1 MRTALNNGR
10 ASGVVRGLFLV
21 LGCVLLLAAAFAAR
35 AEAAATVP
43 GVRHVEPAYVYHG
56 SKLPDD
62 PLIGR
67 QWELASGASMR
78 APQAWDRLVGGP
90 VTVAVI
96 DSGIDLTHPDL
107 AANLWTNQREV
118 AGNGVDDDRNGYVD
132 DVHGYDF
139 VAGDGDPADELGH
152 GTEVAGVIG
161 ARGGNGLG
169 IAGVAWRARIMALR
183 VLDSRDRAST
193 PDIAAAIRYAVANG
207 ARIINVSLNGDAKSA
222 AVEDAIV
229 AAQAAGVLVVAS
241 AGNDARDLDS
251 TPSYP
256 ASYGEDN
263 VIVVGSS
270 GRRGTISGFS
280 NRGARAVDILAPG
293 EDILSTD
300 RNGEYSVSSGTSMAA
315 PHVTGALALLAS
327 ARPGL
332 SGARLRAALLAGAQP
347 ASTRAG
353 GRRLDVAAALK
364 TAAAKN
370 SRISRSKAASRR

>member
-1 MRTALNNGR
+1 MRAVKYTWR
-10 ASGVVRGLFLV
+10 ASGVVQTLFLA
-21 LGCVLLLAAAFAAR
+21 LACVLLLAAALAAAG
-35 AEAAATVP
+35 AEASATAP
-43 GVRHVEPAYVYHG
+43 GADVYRG
-56 SKLPDD
+56 SKLPND

-78 APQAWDRLVGGP
+78 APQAWDRVGGGQ

-107 AANLWTNQREV
+107 AANLWTNQREI
-118 AGNGVDDDRNGYVD
+118 AGNGIDDDGNGYVD

-139 VAGDGDPADELGH
+139 VAGDGDPTDELGH
-152 GTEVAGVIG
+152 GTEVAGVIA

-169 IAGVAWRARIMALR
+169 IAGVAWRARIMPLR
-183 VLDSRDRAST
+183 VLDSQDRASST
-193 PDIAAAIRYAVANG
+193 AMAAAIRYAVANG
-207 ARIINVSLNGDAKSA
+207 ARIVNVSLNGDARSA
-222 AVEDAIV
+222 AVEEAIV
-229 AAQAAGVLVVAS
+229 AARAAGVLVVAS
-241 AGNDARDLDS
+241 AGNDARDLD
-251 TPSYP
+251 TNPSYP

-270 GRRGTISGFS
+270 GRRGAISPFS
-280 NRGARAVDILAPG
+280 NRGARTLDLLAPG

-327 ARPGL
+327 ARPDL

-347 ASTRAG
+347 ASIRAG
-353 GRRLDVAAALK
+353 GRRLDVAAALR
-364 TAAAKN
+364 AVMPAAKR
-370 SRISRSKAASRR
+370 SRISRSNAARRR